1 MSVESKAICV
11 LCSSSNEASVTQIEA
26 AEALG
31 TLIGRKGHR
40 LVYGG
45 SASGLMGVV
54 ARATQSAGGQ
64 VTGVIPQQLVD
75 LGLANKS
82 DDDQIITRDVRSRK
96 AMMEV
101 NADAFIALPGGF
113 GTLECLV
120 EMISL
125 RMLGRHQKPMV
136 LVNVDGFYNHLALF
150 FQVIYREKFAEPDT
164 AQAYYLT
171 SDPMTAMGYIE
182 RYRPGHRTPWP

>member
-11 LCSSSNEASVTQIEA
+11 VCSSSNEASVTQIEA

-54 ARATQSAGGQ
+54 ARATQAAGGQ

-82 DDDQIITRDVRSRK
+82 DDDQIITRDVRARK

-113 GTLECLV
+113 GTLDCLV

-136 LVNVDGFYNHLALF
+136 LVNIDGFYNHLALF
-150 FQVIYREKFAEPDT
+150 FQVIYREKFAEPDA

-171 SDPMTAMGYIE
+171 SDPMTAMSYIE
-182 RYRPGHRTPWP
+182 RYKPGHRTPWP

>member
-1 MSVESKAICV
+1 MSVESKAVCV
-11 LCSSSNEASVTQIEA
+11 VCSSSNEASVPQIEA
-26 AEALG
+26 AETLG

-54 ARATQSAGGQ
+54 ARATQAAGGQ
-64 VTGVIPQQLVD
+64 VTGIIPQQMVD
-75 LGLANKS
+75 LGLANQS
-82 DDDQIITRDVRSRK
+82 DEDQIITRDIRSRK

-113 GTLECLV
+113 GTLECLI

-125 RMLGRHQKPMV
+125 RILGRHQKPIV
-136 LVNVDGFYNHLALF
+136 LVNIDGFYNHLALF
-150 FQVIYREKFAEPDT
+150 FQVIYREKFADPEA

-171 SDPMTAMGYIE
+171 PDPGSAVNYVE
-182 RYRPGHRTPWP
+182 RHKPGQRTPWP

>member
-1 MSVESKAICV
+1 MSADSKAICV
-11 LCSSSNEASVTQIEA
+11 VCSSSNEASVIQIEA
-26 AEALG
+26 AENLG

-45 SASGLMGVV
+45 SANGLMGVI
-54 ARATQSAGGQ
+54 ARATQGAGGQ
-64 VTGVIPQQLVD
+64 VTGIIPQQLVD

-82 DDDQIITRDVRSRK
+82 DDDQIITRDVRARK

-113 GTLECLV
+113 GTLECLMEIV
-120 EMISL
+120 SL
-125 RMLGRHQKPMV
+125 RMLGRHQKPIV

-150 FQVIYREKFAEPDT
+150 FQVIYREKFAEADM
-164 AQAYYLT
+164 AQAYHLA
-171 SDPMTAMGYIE
+171 SDPNSAIGYIE
-182 RYRPGHRTPWP
+182 RYKPGHRQSWQ